1 MATASSYLLSPRELA
16 AWRGML
22 ETHSRLIAE
31 LDAELER
38 EHELPLSAYEVLMYL
53 GDAEDGRM
61 RMSEL
66 AKHLL
71 LSRSGITRLADRLE
85 GRGLIERERCTDDGR
100 GFFAALTPAGRR
112 KLEQARPSH
121 LAAVRRVFLARLDP
135 AEIDTLA
142 SVWGRLLVQADGGDL
157 DEAI

>member
-1 MATASSYLLSPRELA
+1 METASSYLLSPRELA

-38 EHELPLSAYEVLMYL
+38 EHDLPLTAYEVLMYL
-53 GDAEDGRM
+53 GDADSGRM

-66 AKHLL
+66 ADHLL

-85 GRGLIERERCTDDGR
+85 RRGLIERERCTDDGR
-100 GFFAALTPAGRR
+100 GFFAQLTAAGRA

-121 LAAVRRVFLARLDP
+121 LAAVRRVFLARLEP
-135 AEIDTLA
+135 TEIDTLA
-142 SVWGRLLVQADGGDL
+142 AVWGRLLVQADGGDL
-157 DEAI
+157 DEAV